1 MPKKAKE
8 LSAMDIKRLTAPGR
22 HAVGYIP
29 GLILVVKPSGS
40 KSWILR
46 TVIGEKR
53 RSIGLGG
60 YPEVS
65 LADAREKARETKKL
79 IEQGI
84 DPVEQRQIKRV
95 ALVKSQA
102 GKMTFS
108 EAAHLCHEKKQS
120 EFKNEKH
127 SRQWISTIERYA
139 IPVIGDLPVSEID
152 LPHILAVLEPLWTEK
167 TETASRLRQR
177 IEHVLTWA
185 TVSGYRSGDNPA
197 RWRGHLDAVLPKPSK
212 VKKKNH
218 FAALPWQQIGA
229 FMKDLRQRKGTAARC
244 LEFIVLTAC
253 RSGEARLATWDEINF
268 KDKVWTVPADR
279 MKAGKEHKIP
289 LTDDAIR
296 LLKNLPR
303 FEGSNYVFTAAR
315 GGPLSDM
322 AVSMVC
328 RRMGAGAVPHGFR
341 STFRDW
347 AAENTNFPR
356 EVAEMALAHTI
367 ESAVEAAYRRGD
379 LFDKRRRLME
389 AWGAYCNKVQSD
401 EQATVRPIRGAK

>member
-1 MPKKAKE
+1 MVARLMIQILEFCSGSLKQRYHSWCHLHNHKGVAMPKKVKE
-8 LSAMDIKRLTAPGR
+8 LSAMDIKRMTTPGR

-65 LADAREKARETKKL
+65 LADAREKAREAKKL

-84 DPVEQRQIKRV
+84 DPVEQKHSQRL
-95 ALVKSQA
+95 ALVKSQTEA
-102 GKMTFS
+102 LTFS
-108 EAAHLCHEKKQS
+108 EAARLCHEKKQS

-127 SRQWISTIERYA
+127 SRQWISTSERYA

-152 LPHILAVLEPLWTEK
+152 LPHILAVLEPIWSEK

-229 FMKDLRQRKGTAARC
+229 FLKNLRQRKGTAARC
-244 LEFIVLTAC
+244 LEFIILTAC
-253 RSGEARLATWDEINF
+253 RSGEARLATW
-268 KDKVWTVPADR
+268 
-279 MKAGKEHKIP
+279 
-289 LTDDAIR
+289 
-296 LLKNLPR
+296 
-303 FEGSNYVFTAAR
+303 
-315 GGPLSDM
+315 
-322 AVSMVC
+322 
-328 RRMGAGAVPHGFR
+328 
-341 STFRDW
+341 
-347 AAENTNFPR
+347 
-356 EVAEMALAHTI
+356 
-367 ESAVEAAYRRGD
+367 
-379 LFDKRRRLME
+379 
-389 AWGAYCNKVQSD
+389 
-401 EQATVRPIRGAK
+401 